1 MKDPTPKKTAQAGKG
16 AKTRGT
22 TARSGAAASRGR
34 TRATRSTRSP
44 AAGRPASRNRLHA
57 ELDALLRRRGSQYA
71 TVAFVDLQGQLRG
84 KTVSVS
90 KLESALETGIPF
102 SADNFMLDFGDI
114 KLIPE
119 GYLSLDQDYADER
132 CDVDW
137 REPRTLPFE
146 DRDSDLLYFVE
157 YAEGTNGGKWD
168 PRRLFHRL
176 HDRAEAAGLIPT
188 FAFEYEFRLFQ
199 ETPDSLREKGFQR
212 PKLLNEVSTYGG
224 VMHQSM
230 WSHFFK
236 DMRAMCETMEMPI
249 SSMHWEQAASM
260 GEVALGHRPGFKAVD
275 DAVLF
280 KTHAKTLAARHGL
293 LLSFM
298 ARPMADDDGQSG
310 HVHFSLRTPKGRH
323 LFHDPRN
330 PDGISDLQRHVV
342 GGLQQLLPDLLLM
355 LAPNINSFK
364 RLTPGAFA
372 PIAATWGVENRTCA
386 IRVIPGQPG
395 AQRVELRVPGS
406 DSNPYLVAAFVL
418 AAALWGIEHA
428 AEPAEPMTGSCY
440 EHADVIPEAQQFP
453 ATFRQ
458 AIERFHR
465 SGEARAMFGD
475 DFVEMYAGT
484 RLAQADQFARM
495 VTDKELERF
504 LEMA

>member
-1 MKDPTPKKTAQAGKG
+1 MPRVTKKRTGTR
-16 AKTRGT
+16 AK
-22 TARSGAAASRGR
+22 AVSGGR
-34 TRATRSTRSP
+34 TRTSTAGKTS
-44 AAGRPASRNRLHA
+44 AARPAPDQGRNTVRDRAHLR
-57 ELDALLRRRGSQYA
+57 ALLKQRGCQYA

-90 KLESALETGIPF
+90 KLESAVETGMPF
-102 SADNFMLDFGDI
+102 SADNFMLDFGDV

-137 REPRTLPFE
+137 SEPRRLPFE

-176 HDRAEAAGLIPT
+176 AERAAAAGLVPT
-188 FAFEYEFRLFQ
+188 LAFEYEFRLFQ
-199 ETPDSLREKGFQR
+199 ETADSLREKGFQR

-230 WSHFFK
+230 WSGFFK
-236 DMRAMCETMEMPI
+236 DMRAMCAAMEMPI

-260 GEVALGHRPGFKAVD
+260 GEVALGHRSGVKAVD

-280 KTHAKTLAARHGL
+280 KTHAKTLAARHDL

-298 ARPMADDDGQSG
+298 ARPIADDDGQSG
-310 HVHFSLRTPKGRH
+310 HVHFSLKNRRGRQ
-323 LFHDPRN
+323 LFHSARD
-330 PDGISDLQRHVV
+330 PDGMSETQRHAV
-342 GGLQQLLPDLLLM
+342 GGMQQLLPELLLLM
-355 LAPNINSFK
+355 APNINSFK

-386 IRVIPGQPG
+386 IRVIPGPAS
-395 AQRVELRVPGS
+395 AQRIELRVPGS

-418 AAALWGIEHA
+418 AATLWGIEHK
-428 AEPAEPMTGSCY
+428 AEPAKPMRGSSY
-440 EHADVIPEAQQFP
+440 ERADAIPEEQHFP

-465 SGEARAMFGD
+465 SVNARQMFGD

-484 RLAQADQFARM
+484 RLAQAEQFARM

>member
-1 MKDPTPKKTAQAGKG
+1 MKDPTTGKRSETG
-16 AKTRGT
+16 RATK
-22 TARSGAAASRGR
+22 ARSKAVRAKARTSRARTGTAGSKAARRPSAR
-34 TRATRSTRSP
+34 TRLRT
-44 AAGRPASRNRLHA
+44 

-90 KLESALETGIPF
+90 KLDSALDTGIPF

-146 DRDSDLLYFVE
+146 DTDSDLLYFVE

-176 HDRAEAAGLIPT
+176 HDRAEAAGLLPT

-199 ETPDSLREKGFQR
+199 ETADSLREKGFQR

-260 GEVALGHRPGFKAVD
+260 GEVALGHRPGFKSVD

-310 HVHFSLRTPKGRH
+310 HVHFSLRNRRGRH

-330 PDGISDLQRHVV
+330 PDGISDQQRHVV

-395 AQRVELRVPGS
+395 AQRIELRVPGS

-418 AAALWGIEHA
+418 AAALWGIEHEA
-428 AEPAEPMTGSCY
+428 QPAEPMTGSCY
-440 EHADVIPEAQQFP
+440 EHTDVIPESQHFP

-465 SGEARAMFGD
+465 SGHARAMFGD

-484 RLAQADQFARM
+484 RLAQAEQFARM

>member
-1 MKDPTPKKTAQAGKG
+1 MA
-16 AKTRGT
+16 
-22 TARSGAAASRGR
+22 TARKKRNRTRSAKPSGARTRTSAAKPAGAAALARSR
-34 TRATRSTRSP
+34 
-44 AAGRPASRNRLHA
+44 AGLN
-57 ELDALLRRRGSQYA
+57 ALLKKRGSEYA
-71 TVAFVDLQGQLRG
+71 TVAFIDLQGQLRG

-90 KLESALETGIPF
+90 KLVSALDAGIPF
-102 SADNFMLDFGDI
+102 SADNFMLDFGDV

-137 REPRTLPFE
+137 AEPRTLPFE

-176 HDRAEAAGLIPT
+176 TDRLQTVGLVPT
-188 FAFEYEFRLFQ
+188 LAFEYEFRLFQ
-199 ETPDSLREKGFQR
+199 ETADSLREKGFQR

-230 WSHFFK
+230 WSQFFK
-236 DMRAMCETMEMPI
+236 DMRAMCSAMEMPI

-260 GEVALGHRPGFKAVD
+260 GEVALGHRSGFKAVD

-298 ARPMADDDGQSG
+298 ARPIADDDGQSG
-310 HVHFSLRTPKGRH
+310 HVHFSLKDRRGRH
-323 LFHDPRN
+323 LFHSARA
-330 PDGISDLQRHVV
+330 PDGMSEIQRHAV
-342 GGLQQLLPDLLLM
+342 GGMQQLLPELLLLM
-355 LAPNINSFK
+355 APNVNSFK
-364 RLTPGAFA
+364 RLSPGAFA

-386 IRVIPGQPG
+386 IRVIPGPPN
-395 AQRVELRVPGS
+395 AQRIELRVPGS

-418 AAALWGIEHA
+418 AATLWGIEHE
-428 AEPAEPMTGSCY
+428 AEPATPMSGSSY
-440 EHADVIPEAQQFP
+440 ERAEAIPESQHFP

-458 AIERFHR
+458 AIERFHG
-465 SGEARAMFGD
+465 SANARQMFGD

-484 RLAQADQFARM
+484 RLAQAEQFARM